1 MGKSELEMS
10 IFKVK
15 MKCTSCG
22 KEVKKQIAKLNKEY
36 PLVPHTNA
44 GRLFSTVRRMKAE
57 KDIGIP
63 INYRSGFAISVKTG
77 KGANEMTEQEWEN
90 FYKDLSEELKKD
102 YPELYISLFPE
113 GNEVMHEGFSAQEGM
128 PLDDFVLSKMSKDEK
143 GFWEDFFAEV
153 EQVIAEKEARG
164 KVRPFAPTVF
174 LKEKYE
180 EAITKYDGGK
190 YCPVKQLGGI
200 FTF

>member
-1 MGKSELEMS
+1 MTTEE
-10 IFKVK
+10 I
-15 MKCTSCG
+15 
-22 KEVKKQIAKLNKEY
+22 KEQLAKLNKEY

-44 GRLFSTVRRMKAE
+44 GRSFSTVRRMKAE
-57 KDIGIP
+57 KEMGIP

-77 KGANEMTEQEWEN
+77 KSANEMTEQEWED

-113 GNEVMHEGFSAQEGM
+113 GNEVMHEGFTAQKGM

-153 EQVIAEKEARG
+153 EQAIAEKEARG